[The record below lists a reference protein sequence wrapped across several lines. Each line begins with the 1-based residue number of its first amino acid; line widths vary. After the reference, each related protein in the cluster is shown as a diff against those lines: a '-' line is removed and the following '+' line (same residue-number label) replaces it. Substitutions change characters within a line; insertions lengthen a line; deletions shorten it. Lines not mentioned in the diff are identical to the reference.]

1 MDFEMAIVPKNFERG
16 NTSTIDKD
24 DDDDDRFTTNMSRK
38 LQPRPPPFLTKT
50 FDMVNDP
57 ETNSYITWNSTGSG
71 FIIWDHNKFSAHV
84 LPTVFKTSNFSS
96 FVYQLNSYGFRKI
109 SWERY
114 EYANQWFQ
122 AGKRHWLKNIKR
134 RNQLSDWAHHTGEGK
149 KRRVHHKSTHVTIE
163 AKLDNLITEQNDMRR
178 KIQKLGRTM
187 IDMESQLAGLEMP
200 RFQELEN
207 EKIDTELFLK
217 RFMEYL
223 GKNEKLEKG
232 TSSGGEGTAEQA
244 EENKERSIIPV
255 ENPEKCIKD
264 PKVGKDAENEENIQC
279 WTKMMENDGGFE
291 SNKGNN
297 GDLADIHSKVMM
309 EFDEMMESSAAV
321 GEEIMIVNSKPSN
334 LDGEDE
340 GHIDLWII

>member
-1 MDFEMAIVPKNFERG
+1 MDFEMAIVPKNFEHG
-16 NTSTIDKD
+16 NPSTLDKED
-24 DDDDDRFTTNMSRK
+24 DDGLTTNTSRK
-38 LQPRPPPFLTKT
+38 LHPRPPPFLTKT
-50 FDMVNDP
+50 FEMVDNP

-134 RNQLSDWAHHTGEGK
+134 RNQLSDWAHTGEGK
-149 KRRVHHKSTHVTIE
+149 KRRVHKSTSVTIE
-163 AKLDNLITEQNDMRR
+163 AKLDNLITEQNEMRR

-187 IDMESQLAGLEMP
+187 IDMESQLAGLEIP
-200 RFQELEN
+200 SFQELEN

-217 RFMEYL
+217 RFMKYL
-223 GKNEKLEKG
+223 GKNEKG

-255 ENPEKCIKD
+255 ENSKKCIKD
-264 PKVGKDAENEENIQC
+264 PKVGKDEENAENLQC

-291 SNKGNN
+291 SNEGNI

-309 EFDEMMESSAAV
+309 EFDEMMESSTAV
-321 GEEIMIVNSKPSN
+321 GEEIMIGSSKQCD

-340 GHIDLWII
+340 GHIDLWI